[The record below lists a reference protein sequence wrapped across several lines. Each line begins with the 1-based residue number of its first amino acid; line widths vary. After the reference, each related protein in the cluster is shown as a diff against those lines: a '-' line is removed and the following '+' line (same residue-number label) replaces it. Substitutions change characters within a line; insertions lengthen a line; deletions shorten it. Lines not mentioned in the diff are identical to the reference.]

1 MKTIETRLNEI
12 MTIRLKLKN
21 LGLSTANVP
30 KIEKVFRYMND
41 FVKEGSTWSGSV
53 YLEEIDRYMDVKL
66 SNRRDCDVT
75 LRAPSTS
82 KKASRRP

>member
-12 MTIRLKLKN
+12 MTIRLKLKQ
-21 LGLSTANVP
+21 LGLSTSNVP
-30 KIEKVFRYMND
+30 NIEKVFRYMND

-75 LRAPSTS
+75 LRVPSTS
-82 KKASRRP
+82 KKVSRRP